1 MIEEKEITNVI
12 DIDNLKKTCSE
23 TIDTICEK
31 YKNNEYI
38 LGRINTHINTILSTT
53 IENEL
58 KTYEERIERHN
69 TLTLEQT
76 NFIQVFLSKNNYYY
90 LHSNTTFYEYDGVHY
105 KITKEDDILHS
116 LLSAISK
123 ERVLLDWKHKT
134 KINIMKQIKERN
146 LLKSIPES
154 DTIQNVLNILC
165 PLIFSTKDE
174 AKYFLTIYG
183 CNILKKPSVNNLVF
197 LVHPH
202 TKKMLT
208 DIDKF
213 ANYFIGVSNLSSNF
227 MTKYHENHDYNV
239 CRLLNSNI
247 NYNSSILLEHLKIFG
262 LDLLCV
268 AAHYSNRYESSDNYI
283 DNKSYHNL
291 RTYTYYLRD
300 NKQDYI
306 VNNFCNKYIE
316 KCAPENGCL
325 IQWKN
330 LHYVWKQFL
339 SSMNFPNIIYS
350 NNLKNILK
358 MKYEYNEETDVFLNV
373 TTKFLPFVSDFIKF
387 WETTITH
394 ENINN
399 DNLTFE
405 YELDEICGLFKFWK
419 GSSGNMNEQ
428 EVIKI
433 LKHFF
438 PTIEIIED
446 KYIIA
451 VKCSLFDKTT
461 DIKGS
466 LEMLKK
472 DNQEFLPKSIISFED
487 LYTYYNN
494 YYKTIEVDSNVPR
507 FIVSKRYFE
516 NYISKHLEK
525 YVVYNNF
532 ITCEWFNEN

>member
-1 MIEEKEITNVI
+1 MDEINQNDYNILKTNCH
-12 DIDNLKKTCSE
+12 K
-23 TIDTICEK
+23 TIDEICEK

-38 LGRINTHINTILSTT
+38 LGRINTHINTVLSTT
-53 IENEL
+53 IESEL
-58 KTYEERIERHN
+58 KSYEERIERHN
-69 TLTLEQT
+69 NLTIEQN
-76 NFIQVFLSKNNYYY
+76 NFIQIFLNKNNYYY
-90 LHSNTTFYEYDGVHY
+90 LPSCGLFYEYDGTHY
-105 KITKEDDILHS
+105 MIAKEDDIIHN
-116 LLSAISK
+116 LLCAISK
-123 ERVLLDWKHKT
+123 ERVLLNWKHKT

-146 LLKSIPES
+146 LFKSIPEL
-154 DTIQNVLNILC
+154 DTIQNILNLLC

-183 CNILKKPSVNNLVF
+183 ANILKKTNNLVF

-202 TKKMLT
+202 TKKILT
-208 DIDKF
+208 EIDKY
-213 ANYFIGVSNLSSNF
+213 ANYFIGISNLSGNF
-227 MTKYHENHDYNV
+227 MTKYHETHDYNI
-239 CRLLNSNI
+239 CRLLNSVSSCNI
-247 NYNSSILLEHLKIFG
+247 GFFLEQLKIFG
-262 LDLLCV
+262 LDLFCV
-268 AAHYSNRYESSDNYI
+268 AAHYSNRYELSDNYI
-283 DNKSYHNL
+283 DNKSYNNL

-316 KCAPENGCL
+316 KCDPENGCF

-339 SSMNFPNIIYS
+339 SSMGLPNIIYS

-358 MKYEYNEETDVFLNV
+358 TKYEYNEETDAFLNV
-373 TTKFLPFVSDFIKF
+373 TTKFLPLVGEFIKF
-387 WETTITH
+387 WETTMTT
-394 ENINN
+394 ENTNTN
-399 DNLTFE
+399 KYNPSLE

-433 LKHFF
+433 MKHFF

-446 KYIIA
+446 KYIIG
-451 VKCSLFDKTT
+451 VKSILFDKTM
-461 DIKGS
+461 DIRGS
-466 LEMLKK
+466 LEILKK
-472 DNQEFLPKSIISFED
+472 DNAEFLPKSIISFED

-494 YYKTIEVDSNVPR
+494 YYKSIENNANVPR

-516 NYISKHLEK
+516 NYISEELQK

-532 ITCEWFNEN
+532 ITCEWFQEKSE